1 MEQQM
6 KSSHEIKCEMYF
18 NNLVEEMQQGD
29 KWLTTLFQV
38 FSKAQNERLKKRDD
52 IAEDSMEYFRN
63 RFHKGD
69 VALYLLLRYYSEKD
83 TTSVSPEIAAEM
95 KSLICGNIEVDWSSV
110 STEFLSTPL
119 REVTRLLT
127 KGSSLYPFNDQ
138 IDGIIRE
145 LSQNGVG
152 WDEPFSYYLLHSEQ
166 IVYSEEEKIAR
177 LCLYLS
183 SLNEEERNNV
193 KSWMGFN
200 TISGQEREGRTIEEI
215 ETEKNQGFE
224 EAYKDWRENKKFN
237 VSTPFE
243 DIDFSKIVEDI
254 KSGKN
259 SLERQPNKYYD
270 GILLY
275 RKDSLCTLFD
285 YSILR
290 EKVKNNGLIIYA
302 LELEYEERNTPIVK
316 DFLKSLLQQKELDAF
331 LKDELQETQIFV
343 LKKGKTDSTVHV
355 LAPINYNQQNDY
367 NNFGRHLQYREI
379 EQKDLAAIGYEINK
393 VIQMPIK
400 LHFGDDERLAALGDI
415 LNVNNGEL
423 VKETTTGHVFTWN
436 DYAKDYD
443 TFVVMPE
450 QLKVTEVDS
459 KWKKIT
465 TPTFAIRMPLRKI
478 NSSNEIIGLSRVKV
492 AYIMASA
499 ENPVYFRDYE
509 ATFSVKEDQV
519 EPFYLYY
526 LTQKGTMQDIVN
538 LAISDM
544 VWGLN
549 EANGQWDATPM
560 DCGKTLLNVAE
571 GTFPIPSKEEQ
582 IKLYTQVGMDE
593 KNKKLI
599 EAYETYKKEIHRRK
613 HAMSPV
619 VHNLKSYWKVL
630 QTYIRRNGGTMSL
643 HDYIGEENP
652 VTVEDWC
659 GSITE
664 NLQLLSVRTSHLAD
678 EDTLYGEVS
687 KIHLPEFIPHFCQ
700 THKDEEHFNFMVDRE
715 VSTSADIVFSKEEL
729 TRVMEQIVNNAK
741 EHGFK
746 TTAPN
751 RNIIKIGA
759 ENEEKEVILTVSNN
773 GAPILLDPVEKVFDW
788 GESTSLGIDGHNG
801 IGGDDI
807 KRIMFHYGGRVSI
820 TSTPQEEFKVTYIL
834 HIPKF

>member
-1 MEQQM
+1 
-6 KSSHEIKCEMYF
+6 
-18 NNLVEEMQQGD
+18 MQQGD

-52 IAEDSMEYFRN
+52 ITEDSMEYFRN
-63 RFHKGD
+63 GFHKGD
-69 VALYLLLRYYSEKD
+69 IALYLLLRYYSEKD
-83 TTSVSPEIAAEM
+83 TSVVSPEVAGEM
-95 KSLICGNIEVDWSSV
+95 KSQICGNIEVDWDSV
-110 STEFLSTPL
+110 SINVLSIKL
-119 REVTRLLT
+119 KEEIWLLT
-127 KGSSLYPFNDQ
+127 PGSYFSWYNSQIEDIITKLSNNGKGWF
-138 IDGIIRE
+138 
-145 LSQNGVG
+145 
-152 WDEPFSYYLLHSEQ
+152 EPFSYTLLHSEQ
-166 IVYSEEEKIAR
+166 KVYSEEEKIAR

-183 SLNEEERNNV
+183 SINDEEKNLV

-224 EAYKDWRENKKFN
+224 EAYKDWRETKKFLL
-237 VSTPFE
+237 STRFE
-243 DIDFSKIVEDI
+243 DIDFNKIVEDI
-254 KSGKN
+254 KSGKY
-259 SLERQPNKYYD
+259 SPEKQPEIYYN
-270 GILLY
+270 GILIY
-275 RKDSLCTLFD
+275 RNDDLCTLLD
-285 YSILR
+285 YSIFR
-290 EKVKNNGLIIYA
+290 KMVKNNGLIIYA
-302 LELEYEERNTPIVK
+302 LDLEHEHQNPQIVK
-316 DFLKSLLQQKELDAF
+316 DFLKSLLQQKELDAYI
-331 LKDELQETQIFV
+331 KDELRETQFFI

-367 NNFGRHLQYREI
+367 NKFGRHLQYREI

-400 LHFGDDERLAALGDI
+400 LHFSEGERLAALDDL
-415 LNVNNGEL
+415 LNINNGVQ
-423 VKETTTGHVFTWN
+423 VKETTNGHVFTWN

-478 NSSNEIIGLSRVKV
+478 NSSKEIIGLSLVKV

-509 ATFSVKEDQV
+509 ATFSVKEDEV

-526 LTQKGTMQDIVN
+526 LTQNGTMQDLVTLEVADIVYEM
-538 LAISDM
+538 S
-544 VWGLN
+544 N
-549 EANGQWDATPM
+549 EGPDWEASPM
-560 DCGKTLLNVAE
+560 SCGRYLLNVAE
-571 GTFPIPSKEEQ
+571 GTFPVPSKEEQ

-593 KNKKLI
+593 KNKKLT

-700 THKDEEHFNFMVDRE
+700 THKDEEHFNYMVDSE

-759 ENEEKEVILTVSNN
+759 ENKEKEVILTVSNN

-807 KRIMFHYGGRVSI
+807 KRIISHYGGRVSI